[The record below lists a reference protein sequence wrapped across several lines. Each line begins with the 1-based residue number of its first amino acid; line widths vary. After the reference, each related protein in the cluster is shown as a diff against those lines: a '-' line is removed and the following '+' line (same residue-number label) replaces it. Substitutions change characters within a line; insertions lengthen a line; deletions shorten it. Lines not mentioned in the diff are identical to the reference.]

1 MKLDGECIEFVLDC
15 WPVAR
20 LATSGADGRPHLVPI
35 VFARDGVQIF
45 SPVDATPMSGRE
57 LTGVGYV
64 RRRPLVSLIIDE
76 YDSDWRRLW
85 WLRVD
90 GEARV
95 IEPAL
100 PETSPEVTR
109 AFELLRAKY
118 SQYEHTSVVTGS
130 PQLIA
135 VRATATR
142 SWCAT
147 AEAAPRS
154 LPR

>member
-1 MKLDGECIEFVLDC
+1 MKLDRECVEFVLDC

-20 LATSGADGRPHLVPI
+20 LATSGADGRPNLVPI
-35 VFARDGVQIF
+35 VFARDGAQIF
-45 SPVDATPMSGRE
+45 SPVDAKPKSGRE
-57 LTGVGYV
+57 LTRV
-64 RRRPLVSLIIDE
+64 RNVRIRPLVSLIIDE

-100 PETSPEVTR
+100 PEIFPKVAR
-109 AFELLRAKY
+109 AFELLRGKY
-118 SQYEHTSVVTGS
+118 SQYENTSIVTGS

-135 VRATATR
+135 VRTTATR

>member
-1 MKLDGECIEFVLDC
+1 MLFDAAKPSGIRIE
-15 WPVAR
+15 AR
-20 LATSGADGRPHLVPI
+20 S
-35 VFARDGVQIF
+35 
-45 SPVDATPMSGRE
+45 
-57 LTGVGYV
+57 
-64 RRRPLVSLIIDE
+64 
-76 YDSDWRRLW
+76 

-100 PETSPEVTR
+100 TETSPEVAR
-109 AFELLRAKY
+109 AFDLLREKY
-118 SQYEHTSVVTGS
+118 PQYEHTSVVTGS

-135 VRATATR
+135 IRATATR

-147 AEAAPRS
+147 GEAAPRS

>member
-1 MKLDGECIEFVLDC
+1 M
-15 WPVAR
+15 
-20 LATSGADGRPHLVPI
+20 
-35 VFARDGVQIF
+35 
-45 SPVDATPMSGRE
+45 
-57 LTGVGYV
+57 
-64 RRRPLVSLIIDE
+64 
-76 YDSDWRRLW
+76 
-85 WLRVD
+85 
-90 GEARV
+90 

-100 PETSPEVTR
+100 PETSPEVAR
-109 AFELLRAKY
+109 AFELLRGKY
-118 SQYEHTSVVTGS
+118 SQYEHTSVVTRS